1 MNRALLAQNAQL
13 AMQKDAHVRQ
23 IFSLEVRVDELNT
36 ALASLRASL
45 QGKNPYDTTPRSSG
59 GLGSSLSSLFRSS
72 AAAGATRGIVKTI
85 TGGGGRKT
93 SPASSELGSIGGSG
107 HGGGSS

>member
-23 IFSLEVRVDELNT
+23 IWSLEVRVDELNT
-36 ALASLRASL
+36 VLASLRASL
-45 QGKNPYDTTPRSSG
+45 NGRNPYETPRSPG

-72 AAAGATRGIVKTI
+72 AAAGATRGSMVKTI
-85 TGGGGRKT
+85 TGGKKATEMGSLARGPT
-93 SPASSELGSIGGSG
+93 AGPPALDKLR
-107 HGGGSS
+107 

>member
-1 MNRALLAQNAQL
+1 
-13 AMQKDAHVRQ
+13 MQKDAHVRQ

-36 ALASLRASL
+36 ALTSLRASL
-45 QGKNPYDTTPRSSG
+45 NGKNPYDTTPRSSG

-85 TGGGGRKT
+85 TGGRKVT
-93 SPASSELGSIGGSG
+93 APQTPSSDLGSVGRSG
-107 HGGGSS
+107 AGDKA